1 MIALRAT
8 ALLPSIRAHFGRG
21 QPGDRSIATAGISF
35 QSRRGKNFLS
45 TNLTNATTRLGTIG
59 AEYH

>member
-8 ALLPSIRAHFGRG
+8 ALLNPFGPLSAAGNPR
-21 QPGDRSIATAGISF
+21 DRCIATVGISF

-59 AEYH
+59 AEHN